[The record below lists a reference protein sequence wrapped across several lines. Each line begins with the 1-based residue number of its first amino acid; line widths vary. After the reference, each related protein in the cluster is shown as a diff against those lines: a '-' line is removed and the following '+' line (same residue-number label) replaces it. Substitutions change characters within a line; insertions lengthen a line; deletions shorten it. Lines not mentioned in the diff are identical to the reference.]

1 MFNFRSVGA
10 IALLTAGLGTAACVS
25 TQTQQSPGEYV
36 DDSVLT
42 TKVKAALFEPAPPE
56 RELTICER
64 PGRPAAV
71 AQDPKL
77 EASFSAFA
85 RTWLEKLR
93 KARTAKDAPRGNSKM
108 RAEFETELRQTQSTR
123 VPWVGILRYC
133 EETLRCMVASTASCQ
148 VSKTTAV
155 AEIFPFQAGQWRY

>member
-1 MFNFRSVGA
+1 MLNLRSVGA
-10 IALLTAGLGTAACVS
+10 IVLLTAGLVMAACVS

-42 TKVKAALFEPAPPE
+42 TKVKAALFDDPGTKA
-56 RELTICER
+56 IC
-64 PGRPAAV
+64 GRPARPSAA
-71 AQDPKL
+71 AQDPKV
-77 EASFSAFA
+77 EASFSVFA

-93 KARTAKDAPRGNSKM
+93 TAGAANDAQRGRRQI

-133 EETLRCMVASTASCQ
+133 EETLRCTVASTASCQ

-155 AEIFPFQAGQWRY
+155 AEIFPFQAGQWSY